1 MYNLRLKFN
10 SAKHVEEF
18 IGVLTKHGIVG
29 DLGSG
34 RVFVDARSIL
44 GILSLDLSKP
54 VQLNIVD
61 IRHKVETDPIEELHR
76 FVY

>member
-1 MYNLRLKFN
+1 MHSLRLKFN

-18 IGVLTKHGIVG
+18 IGILTKHGIIG

-34 RVFVDARSIL
+34 RVYVDARSIL
-44 GILSLDLSKP
+44 GVLSLDLSRP
-54 VQLNIVD
+54 VELNIVD
-61 IRHKVETDPIEELHR
+61 IRHKVDTDPIKELHR